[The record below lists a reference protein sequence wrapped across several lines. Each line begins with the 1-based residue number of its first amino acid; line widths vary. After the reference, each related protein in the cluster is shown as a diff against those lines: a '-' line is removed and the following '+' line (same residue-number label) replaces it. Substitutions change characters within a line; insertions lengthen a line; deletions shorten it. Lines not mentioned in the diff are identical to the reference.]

1 MKKTLAVTGVVLA
14 SVLAPATPASA
25 SSAKIR
31 GQHDPLG
38 IEFYYTART
47 ITVDG
52 SNIYGRED
60 SGYGTL
66 RLGWYKCGD
75 ITVSGKL
82 TNVSGGRRAIGTNFK
97 AGTKF
102 CLKADGSPANEE
114 KWTATLWWNVK
125 S

>member
-1 MKKTLAVTGVVLA
+1 MKRTLAVTGIALVSVVAL
-14 SVLAPATPASA
+14 ATPASA

-38 IEFYYTART
+38 IEIYHTART
-47 ITVDG
+47 ISVNG

-60 SGYGTL
+60 SGYGDLHL
-66 RLGWYKCGD
+66 RWYKCGD
-75 ITVSGKL
+75 ITVTGKWA
-82 TNVSGGRRAIGTNFK
+82 NVSGGRRAIGTNFK

-102 CLKADGSPANEE
+102 CLMANGIPVNKEN
-114 KWTATLWWNVK
+114 WTATLWWNVK